1 MSASYVRTEFA
12 QFIED
17 NLPSE
22 TLCDMT
28 AEFGELSEFL
38 AQFGVG
44 RNDPWLGVQYIGN
57 DEEPITISATND
69 KGKYRESGIIY
80 LHVVGVAALGAG
92 NAILA
97 RCETIRNLLRGRR
110 IGNIKVERV
119 SPPNFNAGATLQFEG
134 GWTSASILIDY
145 EYDIDL

>member
-1 MSASYVRTEFA
+1 MSSKYVRD
-12 QFIED
+12 QFD
-17 NLPSE
+17 AFVTANLPTE

-28 AEFGELSEFL
+28 AQFGELSEFL
-38 AQFGVG
+38 ASFSVG

-57 DEEPITISATND
+57 EEEPITIPSTNGT
-69 KGKYRESGIIY
+69 GKFREAGIIY

-92 NAILA
+92 NAILT
-97 RCETIRNLLRGRR
+97 RCEAIRSAIRGRR
-110 IGNIKVERV
+110 LGDVRIQNV

-134 GWTSASILIDY
+134 GWTSASIIIDY